1 MDLLFNYNQEKS
13 DKKFNS
19 KSECD
24 LKLFGDNSNIELQAH
39 FQFDYNRYGTRKVI
53 EFRHHLNINLSN
65 GDINVV
71 YKLVNDNVVE
81 DKTFRNHT
89 IIKNNNFK
97 MLFDLTENGF
107 VRGEKRKGFWGV
119 KYTRATEKIIDILLE
134 KIYDKFQNEIYK
146 VKLYK
151 EKYEVNSLYDLVV
164 DFHLDINNIKGH
176 DGVYYDIQ
184 HDYPKKKYLLKND
197 NKFLPAVLDY
207 YGIKSKYLVSQLNKH
222 WGKPIHIASLSYF
235 CKLFGENYLEYLKN
249 FMWEYHCF
257 ETPPNKKIHR
267 LKNESEKKCMVSVIN
282 KWEKET
288 LKSDS
293 LIYSVNKLLSIRDL
307 LEKKGMD
314 LKFKAKND
322 SDFDNTLEIWSGY
335 KFHFAKGYR
344 NRYTIDESFK
354 KMIEEEINING
365 KIYKPKLLLTEEEF
379 RLEGYSM
386 KNCMGKQFPHG
397 VIYLYVSLQ
406 LEKKKINLQYKKGR
420 LIQMY
425 GKANTPVQED
435 IFKMASEILTSR
447 FEKIPDIMWKKE
459 KYDFISH

>member
-1 MDLLFNYNQEKS
+1 
-13 DKKFNS
+13 
-19 KSECD
+19 
-24 LKLFGDNSNIELQAH
+24 
-39 FQFDYNRYGTRKVI
+39 
-53 EFRHHLNINLSN
+53 
-65 GDINVV
+65 
-71 YKLVNDNVVE
+71 VVE

-134 KIYDKFQNEIYK
+134 KIYNKFQNEIYK

-447 FEKIPDIMWKKE
+447 FEKIPDIVWKKE

>member
-134 KIYDKFQNEIYK
+134 KIYNKFQNEIYK

-197 NKFLPAVLDY
+197 NKFLPAILDY

>member
-1 MDLLFNYNQEKS
+1 MNP
-13 DKKFNS
+13 
-19 KSECD
+19 
-24 LKLFGDNSNIELQAH
+24 
-39 FQFDYNRYGTRKVI
+39 
-53 EFRHHLNINLSN
+53 
-65 GDINVV
+65 
-71 YKLVNDNVVE
+71 
-81 DKTFRNHT
+81 
-89 IIKNNNFK
+89 
-97 MLFDLTENGF
+97 
-107 VRGEKRKGFWGV
+107 
-119 KYTRATEKIIDILLE
+119 
-134 KIYDKFQNEIYK
+134 
-146 VKLYK
+146 
-151 EKYEVNSLYDLVV
+151 LYDLVV
-164 DFHLDINNIKGH
+164 NFHLDKKRIKPH
-176 DGVYYDIQ
+176 DGIYADIL
-184 HDYPKKKYLLKND
+184 HNYPKKKWLALND
-197 NKFLPAVLDY
+197 NKFLPAILDQ

-447 FEKIPDIMWKKE
+447 FEKIPDIAWKKE